1 MLSDAD
7 LYGLAEAM
15 SRSGI
20 NRIEIKGP
28 GERLA
33 LQVSPAA
40 TLPSG
45 LGEPS
50 HSLTFSTVASP
61 SMGIFHRA
69 HPDGLF
75 PPCGEGSVVEARQIV
90 AFLQVDQ
97 LMLPIQAPGP
107 GRIATFL
114 LTEGSLVGYGDLL
127 FTIES

>member
-20 NRIEIKGP
+20 NRIEIEGP

-33 LQVSPAA
+33 LKVSPAV

-50 HSLTFSTVASP
+50 HSMTFSTVASP
-61 SMGIFHRA
+61 SMGIFHRV

-75 PPCGEGSVVEARQIV
+75 PPCREGSGVGAGQII

-97 LMLPIQAPGP
+97 LLLPVQAPGP
-107 GRIATFL
+107 GRVAAVL
-114 LTEGSLVGYGDLL
+114 VAEGSLVGYGDPL